1 MNCED
6 LENIE
11 KELRAKVGGILL
23 KKSIVG
29 GGGIITD
36 VGFVSTLNKSSVV
49 GVFEHLILKK
59 IQFLYVR
66 VNNSNSC
73 LSI

>member
-1 MNCED
+1 M
-6 LENIE
+6 ENIE

-36 VGFVSTLNKSSVV
+36 VGFVSTLN
-49 GVFEHLILKK
+49 
-59 IQFLYVR
+59 
-66 VNNSNSC
+66 
-73 LSI
+73 

>member
-1 MNCED
+1 M
-6 LENIE
+6 ENIE

-36 VGFVSTLNKSSVV
+36 VGFVSTLNKSS
-49 GVFEHLILKK
+49 I
-59 IQFLYVR
+59 VR
-66 VNNSNSC
+66 VVKDFDFVSIFN
-73 LSI
+73 LSFIFLSFSI

>member
-1 MNCED
+1 M
-6 LENIE
+6 ENIE

-36 VGFVSTLNKSSVV
+36 VGFVSTLNKSSIV
-49 GVFEHLILKK
+49 GVVKDFDFVSIFNLSFI
-59 IQFLYVR
+59 FL
-66 VNNSNSC
+66 SF
-73 LSI
+73 SI